1 MDMSKYLDVFIEE
14 AQEHLDNMN
23 ECLLELEKDPTNREK
38 LDEIFRSSHTLKGM
52 AGTMGFERV
61 SHLTHEM
68 ENILQDIKNEK
79 YKLNEEVIDV
89 LFKSFDVLEEI
100 IAGITQNGV
109 EEDIDLTEILK
120 ELKGVMEKSDGGIP
134 QDELKKKGKLQ
145 EFNRYEKKVV
155 DEAKKQ
161 GFRVFKILIQLD
173 EDCLLKSAR
182 AFVVFNNLEKYGEII
197 KTEPRVEDIEDE
209 KFDDSFTIFLVTEKN
224 KEFLE
229 KMLTGISELRKVEID
244 DLSDLE
250 EEAFVGKVSKKTNEI
265 QDQNNTAKTIENITK
280 NSSFASKFKTGK
292 TVRVDIERLD
302 TLMNLVSE
310 LIIIKTR
317 LKEMENRKREDKKE
331 TYEAIEYMERIIS
344 NLHDAVMKV
353 RMVPIAQ
360 VFNRFPRMVRDL
372 SKELNKE
379 IELRIQ
385 GEETELDRTVIDEIG
400 DPLIHLIRNAVDHG
414 IESTQERIKLG
425 KPRKGIIYLMA
436 YHDGNN
442 VVIEIRDD
450 GRGINKDKILERA
463 LEKGLIKRTDN
474 VDSESILRFLFLPG
488 FSTANKVTDLSGRG
502 VGLDVVKTKIES
514 LGGNIEV
521 KTREMQG
528 TQFIIRLPLTL
539 AIIQALLIKV
549 GLEKYAIPL
558 SSIRETVTI
567 NSNTLKN
574 VNNHM
579 VTLFR
584 NEVLPIVDLKTK
596 LGIESQGSY
605 GKELTVVI
613 VKKGDKSLG
622 LVVDDLIGQQE
633 IVVKTLGSLLKGID
647 IITGATILGNGN
659 VALILDTNSFF
670 KGV

>member
-1 MDMSKYLDVFIEE
+1 MDMNKYLDVFIEE
-14 AQEHLDNMN
+14 AREHLDNMN
-23 ECLLELEKDPTNREK
+23 KCLLELERAPTNREK

-52 AGTMGFERV
+52 AGTMGFEKV

-100 IAGITQNGV
+100 IASIIQNGV
-109 EEDIDLTEILK
+109 EEDIDLTEILN
-120 ELKGVMEKSDGGIP
+120 ELKGKMDKPDGGIP
-134 QDELKKKGKLQ
+134 PDGLKKKEKLQ

-155 DEAKKQ
+155 DEAKRQ
-161 GFRVFKILIQLD
+161 GFRVFKILIQLN

-197 KTEPRVEDIEDE
+197 KTEPQVEDIEDE
-209 KFDDSFTIFLVTEKN
+209 KFDDSFTIFLVTDKN

-229 KMLTGISELRKVEID
+229 KMLAGISELRKVEVD
-244 DLSDLE
+244 DVSDLE
-250 EEAFVGKVSKKTNEI
+250 EEAFVGKVSKKPDEI
-265 QDQNNTAKTIENITK
+265 QDQNSTTESLENITK
-280 NSSFASKFKTGK
+280 SSSFASKLKTGK

-302 TLMNLVSE
+302 NLMNLVSE

-317 LKEMENRKREDKKE
+317 LKEMENRKREDRKE
-331 TYEAIEYMERIIS
+331 TYEAIEYMERITS

-372 SKELNKE
+372 AKELNKE

-425 KPRKGIIYLMA
+425 KPRKGIIDLMA

-450 GRGINKDKILERA
+450 GRGINKDKIFEKA

-474 VDSESILRFLFLPG
+474 VDQESVLRFLFLPG
-488 FSTANKVTDLSGRG
+488 FSTADKVTDLSGRG

-521 KTREMQG
+521 KTRKMQG

-549 GLEKYAIPL
+549 GLERYAIPL

-574 VNNHM
+574 MNNHM

-622 LVVDDLIGQQE
+622 LIVDELIGQQE
-633 IVVKTLGSLLKGID
+633 IVIKTLGNLLKGID
-647 IITGATILGNGN
+647 IIAGATILGNGN